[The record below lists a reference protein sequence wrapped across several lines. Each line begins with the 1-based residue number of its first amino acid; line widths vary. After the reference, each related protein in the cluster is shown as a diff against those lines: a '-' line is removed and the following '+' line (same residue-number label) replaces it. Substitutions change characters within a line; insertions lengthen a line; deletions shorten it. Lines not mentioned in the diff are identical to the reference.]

1 MASDASDTSAA
12 GSPAPDGSNH
22 KSTTNNNSSNGKS
35 DSKKKRSDSNA
46 TADGN
51 AAAKVTKRR
60 AARACVSCRARKVR
74 CNVVEEWPCTNCR
87 FDNVEVS
94 DLPRLFE
101 IQ

>member
-1 MASDASDTSAA
+1 MGSDASDTSAA
-12 GSPAPDGSNH
+12 GSPPPEGNKPNGNSNN
-22 KSTTNNNSSNGKS
+22 KT

-46 TADGN
+46 TADGNN

-87 FDNVEVS
+87 FDNVDVCFFPF
-94 DLPRLFE
+94 LLWPIPVR
-101 IQ
+101 